1 VRITAE
7 AARDFAL
14 AVLGEAGMGE
24 ADTQACADLLVESS
38 LRGVDSHGVVAQLS
52 LYVEHARHGIGA
64 PGRAP
69 AVVERHGAIALV
81 EAAGASGPR
90 TARFALE
97 AACDLAEAHGVGCA
111 VARLGYFGALWWSV
125 HPAAARGLVA
135 LATVDAAAF
144 VAPHGGVEA
153 LHGTNPIAVAIPHE
167 PDPILLDMRT
177 NTFRMADYWES
188 IRTGRPLPEGALRT
202 PDGSPLTD
210 PDELEAGL
218 WTTAVSL
225 PLAAEKGY
233 GLALVVDV
241 LTAALAGTPIG
252 RELVLGDEE
261 TALAAFFLAIDPSAF
276 GPRERFADAVGRLA
290 AQVHATTPLDPAA
303 PVRLPGERS
312 AAERR
317 RRLADGI
324 PVDEALWSRLVRRLE
339 ELGVSGV
346 PADPALLA
354 EP

>member
-38 LRGVDSHGVVAQLS
+38 LRGVDSHGVVVQLS

-69 AVVERHGAIALV
+69 AVVERHGAIAIV

-90 TARFALE
+90 TARAALE
-97 AACDLAEAHGVGCA
+97 AACDLADAHGVGCA

-188 IRTGRPLPEGALRT
+188 IRTGIPLPEGALLA
-202 PDGSPLTD
+202 PDGTPLTH
-210 PDELEAGL
+210 PDELDASL
-218 WTTAVSL
+218 WTSAVSL
-225 PLAAEKGY
+225 PVAGEKGY

-241 LTAALAGTPIG
+241 LTAALAGTAIG
-252 RELVLGDEE
+252 RELELDHEDTG
-261 TALAAFFLAIDPSAF
+261 LAAFFLAVDPAAF
-276 GPRERFADAVGRLA
+276 GPPERFADAVGRLA
-290 AQVHATTPLDPAA
+290 DQVHETTPSEPDT

-317 RRLADGI
+317 RRLEEGI
-324 PVDEALWSRLVRRLE
+324 PVDPVLWGQLVRRLE
-339 ELGVSGV
+339 ALGLTA
-346 PADPALLA
+346 PAAPS
-354 EP
+354 